1 MSNIDIFLI
10 ILIIMAIVGGIVV
23 NNIDVS
29 KWNKRHSHE

>member
-1 MSNIDIFLI
+1 MTDIEFFLI